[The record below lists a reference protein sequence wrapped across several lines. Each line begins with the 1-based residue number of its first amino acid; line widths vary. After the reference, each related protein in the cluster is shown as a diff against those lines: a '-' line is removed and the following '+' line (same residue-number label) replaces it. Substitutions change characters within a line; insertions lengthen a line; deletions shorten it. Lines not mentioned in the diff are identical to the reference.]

1 MDSRMRTIYSLLLIA
16 ALSFFNLSF
25 ASLGD
30 RDIANQKTELDQF
43 LLMQIEKRAIREEVS
58 ALAGFHE
65 FKVITMLP
73 FFEKM
78 NRKLIYD
85 AIENSLKIHGRITVS
100 EKVSIFQSLL
110 QAKQEDTVLFIVID
124 TNQDQV
130 NGSLEILTEVEVTKN
145 KQKISSAIW
154 KKNICAYLP
163 NEQTKE
169 PENVVVNVINRLIE
183 SFLQDL
189 NESDTTTR
197 QHIFNIEKCQ
207 NPY

>member
-1 MDSRMRTIYSLLLIA
+1 MKNILILLLLIS
-16 ALSFFNLSF
+16 SFVWS
-25 ASLGD
+25 
-30 RDIANQKTELDQF
+30 E
-43 LLMQIEKRAIREEVS
+43 EKSCKREEIS

-65 FKVITMLP
+65 FKVITLLP

-78 NRKLIYD
+78 NRKLIYE
-85 AIENSLKIHGRITVS
+85 AIENSLKIHGQVTVS
-100 EKVSIFQSLL
+100 DKVSIFQSLL

-124 TNQDQV
+124 TNQNQV
-130 NGSLEILTEVEVTKN
+130 NGSLEILAEVEVTKN

-169 PENVVVNVINRLIE
+169 PENVVVNVVSRLIE

-189 NESDTTTR
+189 NASDTTTK
-197 QHIFNIEKCQ
+197 QHIFSVEKCQ

>member
-1 MDSRMRTIYSLLLIA
+1 MKKII
-16 ALSFFNLSF
+16 
-25 ASLGD
+25 
-30 RDIANQKTELDQF
+30 IIF
-43 LLMQIEKRAIREEVS
+43 LLFSNFVWSEDKRGKREEVS

-130 NGSLEILTEVEVTKN
+130 NGSLGILTEVEVTKN

-154 KKNICAYLP
+154 KKNISAYLP

-169 PENVVVNVINRLIE
+169 PENVVANVINRLIE

-189 NESDTTTR
+189 NESDTTTK

>member
-1 MDSRMRTIYSLLLIA
+1 MLIS
-16 ALSFFNLSF
+16 SFVSIDEKC
-25 ASLGD
+25 A
-30 RDIANQKTELDQF
+30 KKEEL
-43 LLMQIEKRAIREEVS
+43 S

-65 FKVITMLP
+65 FKVITILP

-85 AIENSLKIHGRITVS
+85 AIENSLKKQGQVIAS
-100 EKVSIFQSLL
+100 EKVSIVQSLL

-154 KKNICAYLP
+154 KKNITAYLP

-183 SFLQDL
+183 SFLHDL
-189 NESDTTTR
+189 NETDTSTKQR
-197 QHIFNIEKCQ
+197 IFSVEKCQ